1 LRWRKLSGR
10 LLALLIGYALAE
22 LLLVPVFLRFVTIRQ
37 LEYLPRAMGVMAQT
51 SKAGTVPRD
60 YTLILG
66 DSFAEGQGDW
76 ADAGLA
82 RGGRPEY
89 STAHVLHD
97 RSGEDVI
104 NFGVGGANSVTAL
117 VKNPIRRGTALR
129 RFLVGPPRR
138 VLVYFYEGNDLDGD
152 LRDVLRL
159 LGPSEGLET
168 LDGARI
174 DAYLADVASRARVRG
189 WLENLYLA
197 GMIGNTLQAAFG
209 SGERKDPRASEP
221 PADALAL
228 DVARIAG
235 QSTPL
240 ARGMNAP
247 ALELTSAELDLALEV
262 FERALLFCRGL
273 YPEAEMV
280 VVYVPS
286 PLSCYDL
293 EGEEVSIRSY
303 LGRSALHPARR
314 VQERSREIRA
324 RVRAIASAARLGF
337 VDPTDALQRLASTTP
352 IHGPGDW
359 GHFNEKGYRCLSE
372 EILAGAFVATGVPGS
387 NGEAGR

>member
-1 LRWRKLSGR
+1 MRWRKLSGR

-22 LLLVPVFLRFVTIRQ
+22 LLLVPVFLRFVTVRQ
-37 LEYLPRAMGVMAQT
+37 LQFLPRAMGVLAQT

-76 ADAGLA
+76 ADEGLA

-89 STAHVLHD
+89 SCAHVLHD

-138 VLVYFYEGNDLDGD
+138 VLAFFYEGNDLDDD
-152 LRDVLRL
+152 LRDVQRL
-159 LGPSEGLET
+159 LAPGEGLEA
-168 LDGARI
+168 LGAARI
-174 DAYLADVASRARVRG
+174 DAYFASLASRATLRG

-197 GMIGNTLQAAFG
+197 GMVGNTLQAAFG
-209 SGERKDPRASEP
+209 SGEKDLRASES
-221 PADALAL
+221 PADALVL

-247 ALELTSAELDLALEV
+247 ALELTEDELGLALKV

-286 PLSCYDL
+286 PLSCYEL
-293 EGEEVSIRSY
+293 EGDEVSIRSY
-303 LGRSALHPARR
+303 LGRWPVQPARR

-324 RVRAIASAARLGF
+324 RVRAIASAAHLGF
-337 VDPTDALQRLASTTP
+337 VDPTDALQALARTTA

-372 EILAGAFVATGVPGS
+372 EIFAKAFATAQVS
-387 NGEAGR
+387 NGDAGR